1 MARRLGVSAPSLRRL
16 SRSGLVPYYRMGA
29 LLRYDLDAVL
39 GALRQAPTTK
49 PQPQLVDA

>member
-1 MARRLGVSAPSLRRL
+1 MTRGARAVVLCPDIRA
-16 SRSGLVPYYRMGA
+16 
-29 LLRYDLDAVL
+29 LRYDLDAVL